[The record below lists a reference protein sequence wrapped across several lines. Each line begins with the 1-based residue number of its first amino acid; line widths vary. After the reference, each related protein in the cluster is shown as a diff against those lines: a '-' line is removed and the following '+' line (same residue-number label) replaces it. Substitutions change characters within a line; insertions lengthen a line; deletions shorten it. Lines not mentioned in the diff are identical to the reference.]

1 MKSFDYTI
9 KDEIGIHARPAGL
22 LVKCAAEF
30 SSAVTIS
37 KGEKNADAKKL
48 FAVMGLGVKF
58 GDTVTICANG
68 EDETAALEALK
79 VFFENNL

>member
-37 KGEKNADAKKL
+37 KGEKNADAKKT
-48 FAVMGLGVKF
+48 FCGYGI
-58 GDTVTICANG
+58 GG
-68 EDETAALEALK
+68 EIRRHGY
-79 VFFENNL
+79 NLCKRRR